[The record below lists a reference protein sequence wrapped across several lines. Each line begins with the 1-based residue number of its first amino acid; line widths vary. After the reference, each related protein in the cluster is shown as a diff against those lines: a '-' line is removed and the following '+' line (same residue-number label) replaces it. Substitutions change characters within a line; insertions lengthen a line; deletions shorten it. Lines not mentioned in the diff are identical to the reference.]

1 MGYRRREGRK
11 GGRVEKVGKGGKGGG
26 QQISMDR
33 ENVNN
38 IVNKLNNVI

>member
-26 QQISMDR
+26 HLIEMVQFGAKGLSFQS
-33 ENVNN
+33 
-38 IVNKLNNVI
+38 